1 MRTLVLGGARSGKS
15 AFAEKL
21 VGTADCIYVATARP
35 WPGDTDFDQRI
46 AQHRRR
52 RPPNWETEET
62 TDAVTVLAD
71 PPQAT
76 VLVDDLGTWLTHTID
91 RRQAW
96 ELPRGTIAAEIDAL
110 VSTVAAFPADRD
122 LIMVSPEVGMGII
135 PEHRAGRLF
144 RDEIGALNA
153 AIAKTCEQVA
163 FVIAGQVLW
172 LKH

>member
-15 AFAEKL
+15 AFAEGL
-21 VGTADCIYVATARP
+21 VGASDCVYVATARP
-35 WPGDTDFDQRI
+35 WPGDTDFDHRI
-46 AQHRRR
+46 DQHRRR
-52 RPPNWETEET
+52 RPASWSTEET
-62 TDAVTVLAD
+62 TDAVTILAD

-96 ELPRGTIAAEIDAL
+96 EQPRGTTAAEID
-110 VSTVAAFPADRD
+110 TFVAAVAAYPADRD
-122 LIMVSPEVGMGII
+122 LILVSPEVGMGII

-153 AIAKTCEQVA
+153 AVAEACEQVA

-172 LKH
+172 LKR